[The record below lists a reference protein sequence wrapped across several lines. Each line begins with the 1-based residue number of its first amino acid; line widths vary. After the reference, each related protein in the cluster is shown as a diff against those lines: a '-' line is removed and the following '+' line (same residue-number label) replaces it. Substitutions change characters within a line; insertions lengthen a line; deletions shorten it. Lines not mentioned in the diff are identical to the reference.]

1 MADDQHLK
9 LAASGAAAWN
19 QWRRENESATPD
31 LSGAGLAGADLEGA
45 ILAFASLFAADLAG
59 ARLARADFNSA
70 NLMYAGLTAADLE
83 GADFRQANLFAA
95 DLSRA
100 RLKGSRF
107 SGAHASGVKL
117 RDADLE
123 GANLFVA
130 DLSHADLRGA
140 RLGQANFFGSL
151 LNDADLSGA
160 DCRETDLSG
169 ADLSRARLADVDF
182 TGATLTDCKVPGV
195 IATGLKLDGASQN
208 DLVLT
213 VSSLP
218 EITVDGLDAAL
229 LLAPLVSGGEST
241 VDRLPGGDAI
251 LLLGAYPHERKA
263 FLNALRDEIRQ
274 AGFIPVYADLA
285 ENGSNSLA
293 ETLLGLARPCR
304 LALVDLGGME
314 QLPGELQPMF
324 AAASLPLQPLLAGA
338 ASAGVT
344 TGLAGLAGTANL
356 RPLFQTEDAAMM
368 IMALGPKVLST
379 LP

>member
-304 LALVDLGGME
+304 LALVDSAAWSNS
-314 QLPGELQPMF
+314 PGSCSPCSPRLHCRSSRCWPAPHQP
-324 AAASLPLQPLLAGA
+324 A
-338 ASAGVT
+338 
-344 TGLAGLAGTANL
+344 
-356 RPLFQTEDAAMM
+356 
-368 IMALGPKVLST
+368 
-379 LP
+379 